1 MLEEIKKIIT
11 EELEHQVSEDEIN
24 NFIAELNSEIIIPE
38 SMISKLKLLW
48 KKFLLEIDLDAW
60 EKKYNNI
67 SLDIKDYV
75 YIFSP
80 QVIKDPLNIIR
91 FLCKKFSNFLRLQDK
106 ELEDIDTFNEILH
119 EEIIA
124 LYKEVKRKAAL
135 GEATDY
141 EWTQVQQKEK
151 ELEWFNENEAMF
163 SFASSFEVDK
173 LLEDIESYEL
183 YKNLDFTIQ
192 SEIAFYFLPMLH
204 SLNLTLDTHKELQSY
219 KEEFNIL
226 IKIIKNF
233 IESLLPNKSNLDKYG
248 NLYLF
253 ISFIN
258 RMEANFDNIILNIDV
273 SKISPHHVSTV
284 LSIRKLISQVNINF
298 LNGINHI
305 NDFNKARNGGIAK
318 GKKHQEE
325 LMAKHKKLFEM
336 WETGQWSS
344 KAACARAYNNALID
358 SGFYESDDQGDK
370 GFRRLYEG
378 LIKYCNEQSN

>member
-11 EELEHQVSEDEIN
+11 EELENQVSGDEIDD
-24 NFIAELNSEIIIPE
+24 FIAELNSEVLIPE

-48 KKFLLEIDLDAW
+48 KKFLLEVDLDAW
-60 EKKYNNI
+60 EEKYKNI

-106 ELEDIDTFNEILH
+106 ELEDINTFNKILH

-124 LYKEVKRKAAL
+124 LCKEIERKAAL

-141 EWTQVQQKEK
+141 EWTQVQQKKK
-151 ELEWFNENEAMF
+151 EVDWFNENEAIY
-163 SFASSFEVDK
+163 SFASSFEVEK
-173 LLEDIESYEL
+173 LLEDIKSYESYE
-183 YKNLDFTIQ
+183 NLDFNIQ
-192 SEIAFYFLPMLH
+192 SEISLYFLPMLH
-204 SLNLTLDTHKELQSY
+204 SLNLILDTHKELQSY

-226 IKIIKNF
+226 IKIIKNS
-233 IESLLPNKSNLDKYG
+233 IESLLPNKNNFDKYG
-248 NLYLF
+248 DLYLF

-258 RMEANFDNIILNIDV
+258 RMEVNFDNTILNIDI
-273 SKISPHHVSTV
+273 SKNSPHHASTV

-325 LMAKHKKLFEM
+325 LMAEHKKLFEM
-336 WETGQWSS
+336 WKTGQWSS

-378 LIKYCNEQSN
+378 LTKYCNKKNN